1 MKKFFKEFKTFITR
15 GNVLDMAVGVIV
27 GGAFTAIVNSLSNNI
42 LKPIIN
48 WLLALIMGKDA
59 LSEVYTFL
67 TKTTL
72 EDGTIDLAN
81 SIYIDWG
88 AFINAIINFLLIALV
103 LFMIVKSINKFN
115 ASNNQLKN
123 LFEKA
128 KFDKAEKA
136 ELKQAGIN
144 PKDKKAA
151 IAYFEKKEAD
161 AKAEAEAKAK
171 AEAEEAKRHTTEGL
185 LEDIKALL
193 EKQINK

>member
-27 GGAFTAIVNSLSNNI
+27 GGAFTAIVNALSNNI

-59 LSEVYTFL
+59 LSEVFTFL

-103 LFMIVKSINKFN
+103 LFMIVKAINKFN
-115 ASNNQLKN
+115 ARNSQLKTA
-123 LFEKA
+123 FA
-128 KFDKAEKA
+128 KNSFDKAERA
-136 ELKQAGIN
+136 ELAQAGIN
-144 PKDKKAA
+144 YKDKKAA
-151 IAYFEKKEAD
+151 MAYFEKKEAD
-161 AKAEAEAKAK
+161 AKAEAEAKAQ
-171 AEAEEAKRHTTEGL
+171 AEAEEAKRHSTEGL

-193 EKQINK
+193 EKQVNK

>member
-67 TKTTL
+67 TTATL
-72 EDGTIDLAN
+72 EGTIDLAN

-115 ASNNQLKN
+115 ANNNQFKKL
-123 LFEKA
+123 LEKG
-128 KFDKAEKA
+128 KFDKEEKA
-136 ELKQAGIN
+136 ELAQAGIN

-161 AKAEAEAKAK
+161 AKAAAEAKAQ
-171 AEAEEAKRHTTEGL
+171 ADAEEAKRHTTEGL